1 MRERIVSKSRLSKH
15 TFRCGFLCVPHAYV
29 NVNVIA
35 FQQNEHESTP
45 IERQRDIEKERRS
58 EEKRRKKS
66 LNKYIM
72 QNERM
77 TIPTKQQKQ
86 NEFTT
91 SKEKNVE

>member
-1 MRERIVSKSRLSKH
+1 MR
-15 TFRCGFLCVPHAYV
+15 FLCVPHAYV

-35 FQQNEHESTP
+35 FQQNEHECTP
-45 IERQRDIEKERRS
+45 IERQKGRERKRS
-58 EEKRRKKS
+58 DGKKS

-77 TIPTKQQKQ
+77 TIPTKRQKKKQ

-91 SKEKNVE
+91 TTSAKKNVE